1 MIGYRSLSIV
11 LGLAFGATFAGAQ
24 QMQQDPARDLHY
36 EMARNKVGLLRYCKQ
51 QGLLDAKVADEAIE
65 GANGGVTA
73 ITAFR
78 ETPVSRRDGDLAEK
92 NGEAGL
98 WGASHSPME
107 QMAQSFVRTPREM
120 CKQWAEE
127 GAASQIRSAPINRP

>member
-1 MIGYRSLSIV
+1 MIGYRSLSIL
-11 LGLAFGATFAGAQ
+11 LGLTFGTTFAGAQ
-24 QMQQDPARDLHY
+24 QMQQDPGRDVLY

-51 QGLLDAKVADEAIE
+51 QDLLDAKVADDAIE
-65 GANGGVTA
+65 GAQGGVSA

-98 WGASHSPME
+98 WGASRSPME
-107 QMAQSFVRTPREM
+107 KMAQSFVQTPREL